1 MNVYFANREM
11 CLWDLVDGK
20 CREVTKLPYVHTN
33 IQSYQMSGSED
44 VKLFCNGYYAEIF
57 IMDPFSLE
65 IVCSLS
71 SREKSDWISALYV
84 LRPAKRKGIRIR
96 PKRIASFIKYFNYF

>member
-1 MNVYFANREM
+1 
-11 CLWDLVDGK
+11 
-20 CREVTKLPYVHTN
+20 
-33 IQSYQMSGSED
+33 MSGSED

-65 IVCSLS
+65 VIFSLS

-84 LRPAKRKGIRIR
+84 LRPAKRNGIQFKIR
-96 PKRIASFIKYFNYF
+96 HLMFVEPMCILLSLDVLIRFEITAP